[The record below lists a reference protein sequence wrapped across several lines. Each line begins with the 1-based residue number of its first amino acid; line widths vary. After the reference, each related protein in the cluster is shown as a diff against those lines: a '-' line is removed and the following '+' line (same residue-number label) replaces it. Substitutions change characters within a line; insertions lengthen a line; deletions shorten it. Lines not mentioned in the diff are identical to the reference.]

1 MRLSKSED
9 EFPFHTIAMIR
20 RQLLALF
27 ALPMLVSAQE
37 EQEAPASPPAAWLAV
52 VHCVPGA
59 GAVQVTVSEGVQAQ
73 ATTGQL
79 LGPVGLKPG
88 TINLVARHGEK
99 TITSPV
105 ELKQDQRLL
114 AMLVADEKD
123 GLAVKT
129 MSLPAAEGKRL
140 ALRLSGTG
148 DKVWKAG
155 KKELDVGVA
164 VEITGRPTVKDA
176 DGGEIVSIDA
186 EEPGI
191 YLLVPAADEGKMKV
205 IFLP

>member
-1 MRLSKSED
+1 
-9 EFPFHTIAMIR
+9 MIR

-27 ALPMLVSAQE
+27 ALPWMLAAQE
-37 EQEAPASPPAAWLAV
+37 AEQTPAETPSGWLAV

-73 ATTGQL
+73 ATTGQI

-88 TINLVARHGEK
+88 TINLQARLGEK

-105 ELKQDQRLL
+105 ELKQDQRVL
-114 AMLVADEKD
+114 ALLVADEKD
-123 GLAVKT
+123 GLAVRS
-129 MSLPAAEGKRL
+129 MVLPSAEDKRL
-140 ALRLSGTG
+140 AIRLPGTG

-155 KKELDVGVA
+155 KKELPVGEA
-164 VEITGRPTVKDA
+164 VEFSGRPMIKDA
-176 DGGEIVSIDA
+176 DGTDVVAIEA

-191 YLLVPAADEGKMKV
+191 YLLVPAADEGKTKV